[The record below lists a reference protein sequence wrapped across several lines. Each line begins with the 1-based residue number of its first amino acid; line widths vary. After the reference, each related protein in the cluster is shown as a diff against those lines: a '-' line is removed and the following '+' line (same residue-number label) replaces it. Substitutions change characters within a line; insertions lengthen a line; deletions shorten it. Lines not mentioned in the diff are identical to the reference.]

1 MLHFFLK
8 AYLCSKSKKM
18 IKTDISNTKF
28 FFESSH
34 KKVEISN
41 NRKELLSKIASA
53 LAVNYSSN
61 NNVAINFICTHNSRR
76 SQLGQVWAFYAANYF
91 NLNINALSG
100 GTEVTAFHRNT
111 VKTLKNVGFK
121 FKIEKF
127 SHTNPVYDISFYGSK
142 KSLIGYSKIYD
153 DPINI
158 SPYFVITTCNN
169 ADENCPF
176 IPEAIHRF
184 HLPYTDPKH
193 SDNSSEQEETY
204 LKTSREI
211 AAEMYF
217 LFKKVKETL

>member
-1 MLHFFLK
+1 MPKTSTTSIKNFFEN
-8 AYLCSKSKKM
+8 AGNTIS
-18 IKTDISNTKF
+18 ISNERGQLLDTIA
-28 FFESSH
+28 EN
-34 KKVEISN
+34 IA
-41 NRKELLSKIASA
+41 KEYQIEGT
-53 LAVNYSSN
+53 VNL
-61 NNVAINFICTHNSRR
+61 NFICTHNSRR